1 MLHPLLNVSSTTIN
15 NGTIHSRKMMNEYLC
30 RNFVA
35 EQIVSEMSVPRVN
48 RRSGLSFEDEKPG
61 TISATLKNQMID
73 DEGSKNYKSWL
84 SR

>member
-1 MLHPLLNVSSTTIN
+1 MLHYYYLFTALIFLTLLRIL
-15 NGTIHSRKMMNEYLC
+15 RKMMNEYLC

-48 RRSGLSFEDEKPG
+48 RRSGLAFEHAQPG
-61 TISATLKNQMID
+61 TISATLKNQMLD